1 MLYRNFFTVV
11 QYKYEHPRISVE
23 WHTKYFYY
31 QPVVGHIFLEPLSL
45 YGLFLRLIISLV
57 ALFGFF
63 QSPRICPVLM
73 DTRLSLVPLIYMA
86 KQKYIHPY
94 RQSFVL

>member
-63 QSPRICPVLM
+63 SISSNLP
-73 DTRLSLVPLIYMA
+73 
-86 KQKYIHPY
+86 
-94 RQSFVL
+94 SFNGHQTEFGTIDLYGKTKVYSSI